1 MKLANRLVLLVLL
14 LQATA
19 TVTLWTLNPTDP
31 EAQAVF
37 ATLLGIDLLG
47 FAMVSYLYRAETN
60 RTAFSRPWVLGG
72 CAAFALLLAA
82 VLLLA

>member
-1 MKLANRLVLLVLL
+1 MKLAYRLVLLVLL
-14 LQATA
+14 LQGTA

-31 EAQAVF
+31 AGQAVF

-47 FAMVSYLYRAETN
+47 FALVSYLYRSEKGGAGLS
-60 RTAFSRPWVLGG
+60 RTWVLVG
-72 CAAFALLLAA
+72 CSVFVILLVA

>member
-19 TVTLWTLNPTDP
+19 TVTLWTLNPTEP

-47 FAMVSYLYRAETN
+47 FAMVSYLYRTEKK
-60 RTAFSRPWVLGG
+60 RTGFSQPWMLAG
-72 CAAFALLLAA
+72 CGVFVLLLAA

>member
-1 MKLANRLVLLVLL
+1 MKLATRLVLLVLL

-47 FAMVSYLYRAETN
+47 FAMVSYLYRTEKK
-60 RTAFSRPWVLGG
+60 RTGFSRPWMLAG
-72 CAAFALLLAA
+72 CVVFVLLLAA